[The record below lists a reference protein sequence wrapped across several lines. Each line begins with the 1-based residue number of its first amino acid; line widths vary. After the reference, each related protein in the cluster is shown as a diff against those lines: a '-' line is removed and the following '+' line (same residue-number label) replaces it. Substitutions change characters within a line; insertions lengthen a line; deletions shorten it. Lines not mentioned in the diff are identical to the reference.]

1 MHVIRHPVP
10 LRLIGATL
18 ASAAA
23 LLPVD
28 AGPALR
34 PESLVAW
41 EAYVRAADARR
52 ARETVDA
59 ATFLSTRT
67 AADSARRL
75 RDLRAGRIVTES
87 VTERAAAGGG
97 SDLEVP
103 HALVHHWRGTVFLPG
118 ATVEDLDRRLR
129 DGEPGTRQPD
139 VLVAR
144 VLSRRGDSLRLLLR
158 VRREK
163 FLTVVYDTE
172 HAVTFRRHS
181 DRRLSTASVADRI
194 VEIDG
199 AGTPAERPRAAAD
212 DRGLLWRWNAYW
224 RYEQVEGG
232 VIAECESISLSRTVP
247 AVVRLL
253 AGRMIRATARESVE
267 QTLRTFRDVFSRR

>member
-212 DRGLLWRWNAYW
+212 DRGFLWRWNAYW